1 MPNTPHPENNAPVA
15 NILKTLGP
23 RFQSL
28 VPAEDARH
36 QGPRQKILAWQIVVG
51 LVAHQIHFH
60 GCFAARIRQ
69 LFGVSLSDSALSQRR
84 EKLGAEPFAKVA
96 AHALRPLAEVDRHGG
111 CFFKKLRLVG
121 IDGTRWSLPN
131 TPRNNAQVK
140 KSVSRR
146 GAAAFAKAGFCALVE
161 LGTHAPLGAVP
172 GLHGQSELALSGEV
186 LAQLPAQSLL
196 ILDRLYGQGPFVD
209 QLTGV
214 CAARASHFLVRV
226 REKLGAPV
234 IEKLPDG
241 SAWVEVRVCDPDKPR
256 RVLRTI
262 RVREVRGRVWN
273 RRRKQWSEVRLWT
286 SLGPE
291 QATPEELLGLYAR
304 RWEQEIFYKEL
315 KIQLRGGDLLAGHT
329 PQSAAQEML
338 ALTVAASLLAG
349 ERLAAAA
356 ASGDPRILAAGAV
369 RISFGACRAQIAALW
384 TVLEAGRG
392 LLDANTETALIL
404 RVREQIARDALRVR
418 RPRSCERKVR
428 QPVKKWPRMF
438 TPSSITSAVAYEL
451 RTIA

>member
-1 MPNTPHPENNAPVA
+1 
-15 NILKTLGP
+15 
-23 RFQSL
+23 
-28 VPAEDARH
+28 
-36 QGPRQKILAWQIVVG
+36 
-51 LVAHQIHFH
+51 
-60 GCFAARIRQ
+60 
-69 LFGVSLSDSALSQRR
+69 
-84 EKLGAEPFAKVA
+84 
-96 AHALRPLAEVDRHGG
+96 
-111 CFFKKLRLVG
+111 
-121 IDGTRWSLPN
+121 
-131 TPRNNAQVK
+131 
-140 KSVSRR
+140 
-146 GAAAFAKAGFCALVE
+146 
-161 LGTHAPLGAVP
+161 
-172 GLHGQSELALSGEV
+172 
-186 LAQLPAQSLL
+186 
-196 ILDRLYGQGPFVD
+196 
-209 QLTGV
+209 V

-226 REKLGAPV
+226 REKLDAPG

-273 RRRKQWSEVRLWT
+273 RRKKLWSEVRLWT

-356 ASGDPRILAAGAV
+356 ASGDPGILAAGAV

-384 TVLEAGRG
+384 TVLDAGRG
-392 LLDANTETALIL
+392 LLDASTEAALIV

-438 TPSSITSAVAYEL
+438 TPSSITSPVAYEV

>member
-1 MPNTPHPENNAPVA
+1 MPNTPHPQNSASVA
-15 NILKTLGP
+15 SILKTLGP
-23 RFQSL
+23 QFQSI
-28 VPAEDARH
+28 VPAEEGRH
-36 QGPRQKILAWQIVVG
+36 QGPRQKIRSWQIVVG
-51 LVAHQIHFH
+51 LIGQQIHFH
-60 GCFAARIRQ
+60 GCFAALIRQ

-84 EKLGAEPFAKVA
+84 EKLGVEPFAKVV
-96 AHALRPLAEVDRHGG
+96 AHALRPLAEAHRHGG

-121 IDGTRWSLPN
+121 IDGTRWSLLN

-146 GAAAFAKAGFCALVE
+146 GEAAFAKAGFCALVE
-161 LGTHAPLGAVP
+161 LGTHAPLGAAT
-172 GLHGQSELALSGEV
+172 GLNGQSELALAREV
-186 LAQLPAQSLL
+186 LAQLPGQSLL

-209 QLTGV
+209 QLAGV

-226 REKLGAPV
+226 REKLDV
-234 IEKLPDG
+234 QILEKLPDG
-241 SAWVEVRVCDPDKPR
+241 SAWVEVRVCDPEKPR

-273 RRRKQWSEVRLWT
+273 RRKKLWSEVRLWT
-286 SLGPE
+286 SLVPE

-338 ALTVAASLLAG
+338 ALTVAASVLAD

-356 ASGDPRILAAGAV
+356 ASGDPAILASGAV
-369 RISFGACRAQIAALW
+369 RISFGACRTQIAALW

-392 LLDANTETALIL
+392 LLDAHTEAALIV

-438 TPSSITSAVAYEL
+438 TPSSITSPVAYEV